1 MAYYLIIFN
10 MLIWIFVCTYGCY
23 KEKISNVQC
32 KTLFLFAN
40 FLILALCAG
49 LRNIS
54 VGSDTHSY
62 AKHYIVICHS
72 SLKDILSNFKFYGM
86 EIGYN
91 LLCKLISY
99 ISPNY
104 YFFQII
110 VCFLFCFGMM
120 RFIKKNAINP
130 LLSVSVFLGSGM
142 YLYSFNILRQM
153 LAVMLVA
160 NAWEYLKSKKYFRY
174 ISIVLIATTF
184 HITALSFFVSFI
196 IYSLWKYRKLRKYIV
211 LGILFTGLEYERIL
225 IFLTPILK
233 RFYNYGNYLVNDR
246 AKQTAGFVTIFWI
259 IILVMALIELLYKNE
274 QGSSKNLYSVFSII
288 TVVCNFIG
296 LHFNYV
302 DRIGFFFMP
311 FWILLFDNFY
321 FIIATKIIKTIYL
334 CGTITCMLIYFII
347 SSGTTQHI
355 YSLCF

>member
-1 MAYYLIIFN
+1 MVYYLIIFN
-10 MLIWIFVCTYGCY
+10 MLIWMFGCTYSCY
-23 KEKISNVQC
+23 KEKINYVQC
-32 KTLFLFAN
+32 KNLFLFVN
-40 FLILALCAG
+40 FLILTLCAG

-54 VGSDTHSY
+54 VGTDTHSY
-62 AKHYIVICHS
+62 AKHYIAICHS
-72 SLKDILSNFKFYGM
+72 SLKDILSSFKFQGM

-104 YFFQII
+104 YFFQFV

-130 LLSVSVFLGSGM
+130 FLSVFVFLGSGM

-160 NAWEYLKSKKYFRY
+160 NSWEYLKSKKYLRY
-174 ISIVLIATTF
+174 ILIVLIAATF
-184 HITALSFFVSFI
+184 HVTALSFFISFI
-196 IYSLWKYRKLRKYIV
+196 IYSLWKYRRLRKYIV
-211 LGILFTGLEYERIL
+211 LGILFTGLEYERII
-225 IFLTPILK
+225 IFLAPILK

-259 IILVMALIELLYKNE
+259 IILIMALIELLHKSE
-274 QGSSKNLYSVFSII
+274 QGSFKNLYSIFSII

-296 LHFNYV
+296 LYFNYV
-302 DRIGFFFMP
+302 DRIGFFFIP

-321 FIIATKIIKTIYL
+321 FVITNKIIKIIYL
-334 CGTITCMLIYFII
+334 SGTISCMSIYFII
-347 SSGTTQHI
+347 SSGTSQHI